1 MSFRSYRRRFG
12 ELPWLDRLLLAE
24 TVTTLAAA
32 SLAIRLLPFRRVV
45 SAISPAP
52 SPEAENA
59 PAAEAMIARTRWAI
73 EACARLLPW
82 RIVCFQK
89 GLAMQWMLRRR
100 RVGSFLHYGVRQDEE
115 RGVTAHVWITHR
127 DVPILGGEEAAG
139 FACLAVYPE
148 PSAPDPSRRRTESS
162 HIRSHRA

>member
-1 MSFRSYRRRFG
+1 MSFRSYRRRLR

-24 TVTTLAAA
+24 TVATLAAA
-32 SLAIRLLPFRRVV
+32 SLAIGLLPFRRVV
-45 SAISPAP
+45 SFI
-52 SPEAENA
+52 
-59 PAAEAMIARTRWAI
+59 PAATPREEENGPPAEAVIARTKWAI

-100 RVGSFLHYGVRQDEE
+100 RIGSFLHYGVRQDEE

-127 DVPILGGEEAAG
+127 DLPILGGEEAAG
-139 FACLAVYPE
+139 FACLAVYPKS
-148 PSAPDPSRRRTESS
+148 SAPDSSRRRDESS
-162 HIRSHRA
+162 RIRSHRA